1 VGRRVVRRAPP
12 RLHEGA
18 SWRLPRGRPG
28 PPPAR
33 EGRPA
38 MPAELLRVDDLVVE
52 FPQQGWRKP
61 PFRALKGVS
70 VAVNAGE
77 TLGIVGESGSGKST
91 LGRAVLGLA
100 PVTSGSV
107 TYGGRDISH
116 LSRRERRGLGHDI
129 QVVFQDPY
137 TSLNPSLT
145 IGDILSEPLTQAGIA
160 GAEARRRV
168 KELLDRVGMP

>member
-1 VGRRVVRRAPP
+1 MTD
-12 RLHEGA
+12 EI
-18 SWRLPRGRPG
+18 
-28 PPPAR
+28 
-33 EGRPA
+33 
-38 MPAELLRVDDLVVE
+38 LRVDDLVVE
-52 FPQQGWRKP
+52 FPQSGWRTP

-70 VAVNAGE
+70 VAVGAGE

-100 PVTSGSV
+100 PVTSGTV
-107 TYGGRDISH
+107 TYEGRDISH
-116 LSRRERRGLGHDI
+116 LSRRRRRELGNDI

-145 IGDILSEPLTQAGIA
+145 IGDTLSEPLTQAGIA

-168 KELLDRVGMP
+168 KDLLDRVGMPADSVQRLPKEFSGGQRQRIAIARPHST